1 MAKKYLVTFRRQ
13 YIHRVV
19 VGVEAPSKKAALQMA
34 KVVYESTS
42 GSDIADIDGES
53 QLIYDNIDDAED
65 GAFSIEIQSTDEFP
79 KAMVGIVMHG

>member
-1 MAKKYLVTFRRQ
+1 MAKKYLVTFRRH

-34 KVVYESTS
+34 KVVYESAS
-42 GSDIADIDGES
+42 EAHISDINGDA
-53 QLIYDNIDDAED
+53 QLLYDNIDDAED

-79 KAMVGIVMHG
+79 KAMVGIVMHD